1 MPYGDR
7 AADEAFSVL
16 CPFAGL
22 FLTDTG
28 ALIGAVELSG
38 VDPDGMTKLDAARL
52 VAMTANITNTLP
64 GDIAVT
70 QYYVHAEGTKV
81 TFRRRPDNPIAD
93 RLIQARE
100 AAVNARGLTSTRL
113 VHFLE
118 YADPEGW
125 NGGFVSSL
133 LTNLPRVAYDPD
145 ARAHLRAM
153 ISAPGALIL
162 REAELHERADLLKKA
177 MADYAA
183 KWSLVMDAHA
193 LSPTRTWR
201 FMKFLATLD
210 NRYLDDGFPIQ
221 VPLDDCG
228 LALPAG
234 DIEPIQIN
242 HVDMLKLTGA
252 TPRYI
257 RFAPIVRAPKNPIGS
272 WSLSADAPLLARG
285 NYVVTAHFSPLSV
298 LQRGFKFR
306 AARNRLERSRINI
319 GQLLSGVTGNKAEP
333 AAEAETHG
341 FRRKRNE
348 LERAED
354 IEDRFA
360 EFCSQICVYDEDPD
374 QLVRSCNRLDTAISA
389 RLFGLTW
396 ENAGL
401 PAAYRS
407 FQPGGARTSIRK
419 AMVTTVRASA
429 LSLLCKSSTGRQI
442 IPDLGDPA
450 LNGEEALYLFET
462 KDGQP
467 FWYSPMVGGLAFVLA
482 VGPTRS
488 GKTYFKNTMTA
499 HFLKYGGFAREV
511 DIDAGSETLAAF
523 YGDDAGIVRL
533 AGDKDQ
539 ARGLNPFISCTGP
552 GDLGFREHM
561 VMLALAFLE
570 ANDAE
575 DGRSFDQF
583 EQEKFDQAVQAT
595 INLPR
600 HMQTLEHFFTHLP
613 RETAAKFARWRRGG
627 QYDGLF
633 NATDDGIGAFD
644 KKL

>member
-28 ALIGAVELSG
+28 ALISAVELSG

-272 WSLSADAPLLARG
+272 WSLSADAPYIGDGRLPYTMGQLDLDGARDIPAGTIEDIDDLVATARAALANNLDRRQVQ
-285 NYVVTAHFSPLSV
+285 VVHDSHPFRVTGTNSLAGPVLVLRRAAYPIPALTDFGLPLSAMRTLEQFTATSGLV
-298 LQRGFKFR
+298 L
-306 AARNRLERSRINI
+306 LI
-319 GQLLSGVTGNKAEP
+319 GKKRV
-333 AAEAETHG
+333 
-341 FRRKRNE
+341 RK
-348 LERAED
+348 
-354 IEDRFA
+354 
-360 EFCSQICVYDEDPD
+360 
-374 QLVRSCNRLDTAISA
+374 T
-389 RLFGLTW
+389 
-396 ENAGL
+396 
-401 PAAYRS
+401 
-407 FQPGGARTSIRK
+407 
-419 AMVTTVRASA
+419 
-429 LSLLCKSSTGRQI
+429 
-442 IPDLGDPA
+442 
-450 LNGEEALYLFET
+450 
-462 KDGQP
+462 
-467 FWYSPMVGGLAFVLA
+467 
-482 VGPTRS
+482 
-488 GKTYFKNTMTA
+488 
-499 HFLKYGGFAREV
+499 
-511 DIDAGSETLAAF
+511 TLAAAAF
-523 YGDDAGIVRL
+523 AHHL
-533 AGDKDQ
+533 AGSNGVGVTIERPPELRLEGRHGE
-539 ARGLNPFISCTGP
+539 RGHCYQLDVGPHDVGSAIGDVLGLGDTRLLFGEISTP
-552 GDLGFREHM
+552 AAAAA
-561 VMLALAFLE
+561 AL
-570 ANDAE
+570 
-575 DGRSFDQF
+575 RCS
-583 EQEKFDQAVQAT
+583 VQGHPVLAT
-595 INLPR
+595 IHGDSL
-600 HMQTLEHFFTHLP
+600 L
-613 RETAAKFARWRRGG
+613 
-627 QYDGLF
+627 DGLF
-633 NATDDGIGAFD
+633 NLLALAQEDESRYAHQLLAAGLAAACRVSPVNRFGRREARFAETLWVTAADALAIRMDLRKDLMGINNIIAAQQRSAERGAG
-644 KKL
+644 